1 MTMETDKIEQDINRS
16 RSALND
22 TIERLGGKL
31 SPGQIVDEVLAVA
44 QGQFGQF
51 TTNVGKQV
59 RDNPIPLLL
68 IGAGVS
74 MYLMNQNKRT
84 DARPRIEEDDWR
96 AEHHFR
102 KIEGIRT
109 NAVRESDETDE
120 TYQRRIHGEHA
131 KALDLKQTAGEAAD
145 AFQAR
150 VARTVEGLERRAAW
164 VRDSVT
170 GGLAN
175 AGHFIRDQTE
185 HMGEMAGDARHRIGD
200 MAGKA
205 KHQAVDMY
213 DQNPLAAGAIG
224 VAIGALLGSLAP
236 LSRLERDKLQGV
248 ADEAMKAGAN
258 LAERGADAVEKV
270 ANSIV
275 H

>member
-1 MTMETDKIEQDINRS
+1 MTTETDQIEQDINRS

-31 SPGQIVDEVLAVA
+31 SPGQIVDEVLGVA
-44 QGQFGQF
+44 QGQFGKF

-59 RDNPIPLLL
+59 RDNPLPLLL
-68 IGAGVS
+68 IGAGVG
-74 MYLMNQNKRT
+74 MYLINQNKHADTRQT
-84 DARPRIEEDDWR
+84 IEEDDWR

-102 KIEGIRT
+102 KVEHIRA
-109 NAVRESDETDE
+109 NAARIAGESDDD
-120 TYQRRIHGEHA
+120 YSRRLHDEHA
-131 KALDLKQTAGEAAD
+131 RALDLKQMAGEAAD

-150 VARTVEGLERRAAW
+150 VTRTIEGLERRAAW
-164 VRDSVT
+164 VRDSVS
-170 GGLAN
+170 GGLAK
-175 AGHFIRDQTE
+175 AGHFIHDQAQ

-205 KHQAVDMY
+205 KHQAVDLY

-236 LSRLERDKLQGV
+236 LSSLERDKLQGV

-258 LAERGADAVEKV
+258 LAERGAAKVEKV
-270 ANSIV
+270 AASIV

>member
-51 TTNVGKQV
+51 TTNMGKQV

-68 IGAGVS
+68 IGAGVG

-102 KIEGIRT
+102 KIEDIRT
-109 NAVRESDETDE
+109 NAARVADETDE
-120 TYQRRIHGEHA
+120 TYQRRLHGEHA
-131 KALDLKQTAGEAAD
+131 KALDLKQMAGEAAD

-150 VARTVEGLERRAAW
+150 VATTVEGLERRAAW
-164 VRDSVT
+164 VRDSVA

-175 AGHFIRDQTE
+175 AGHFVHDQAQ